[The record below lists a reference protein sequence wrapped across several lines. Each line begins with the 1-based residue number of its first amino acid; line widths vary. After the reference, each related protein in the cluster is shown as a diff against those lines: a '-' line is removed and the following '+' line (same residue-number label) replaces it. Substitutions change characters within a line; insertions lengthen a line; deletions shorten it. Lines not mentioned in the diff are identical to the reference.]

1 MDMDNSKNPLQSGA
15 ERQTHIGAAEAYIA
29 LGSNVGDRNRLLR
42 EALLLIDS
50 HSAINVIRV
59 SGIYETDPVGYTEQP
74 AFLNM
79 TAALLTTLAPIELLH
94 ALLDI
99 EKQLGRTRDIRWGP
113 RTMDLDL
120 LLMEDVQLDAEEL
133 TLPHPRMMERAFVLV
148 PLRDVLS
155 NGHPLQEKVNQ
166 IAVRALQDG
175 GEGITLWNTIIWRG
189 ASAHSEN

>member
-1 MDMDNSKNPLQSGA
+1 MDNSKNPLLSGA

-120 LLMEDVQLDAEEL
+120 AAEKMYSLM
-133 TLPHPRMMERAFVLV
+133 RRS
-148 PLRDVLS
+148 LRFPIPV
-155 NGHPLQEKVNQ
+155 
-166 IAVRALQDG
+166 
-175 GEGITLWNTIIWRG
+175 
-189 ASAHSEN
+189 